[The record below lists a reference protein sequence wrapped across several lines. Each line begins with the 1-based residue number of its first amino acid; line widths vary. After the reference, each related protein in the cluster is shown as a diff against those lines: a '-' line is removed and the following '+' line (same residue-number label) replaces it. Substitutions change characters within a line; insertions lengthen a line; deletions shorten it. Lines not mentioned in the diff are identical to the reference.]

1 MYTKMSYDDV
11 VNSLRCDILSPTPF
25 KESSIPFKE
34 ITIENT
40 RLICTIKG
48 DVFRMMKSKCWKR
61 VENKNNHNKGY
72 NVIVIN
78 KKQYMRAKLILYAF
92 KDINLEEKNVNIHHS
107 NGNRLDCGVNN
118 LVRICKKHIEL

>member
-11 VNSLRCDILSPTPF
+11 VNSLRCDILM
-25 KESSIPFKE
+25 SIPFKE

>member
-25 KESSIPFKE
+25 KESSTPFKE

-48 DVFRMMKSKCWKR
+48 DIFRMMKSKYWKK

-92 KDINLEEKNVNIHHS
+92 KDINLEEKHVNIHHS
-107 NGNRLDCGVNN
+107 NGNRLDCGIGN
-118 LVRICKKHIEL
+118 LVRICKNHIEL